1 MKSSIAIAAPAI
13 IQPMAET
20 IPLYEARRA
29 AVPQATSAHPGALRR
44 IQLPRGR
51 AVITDLWY
59 KNAIIYSLDLETFM
73 DGNGDGCGD
82 FHGLMQRLDYLES
95 LGIDVLWLAPFQP
108 SPNRDNGY
116 DISDFYGVDPRHGSS
131 GEFVEFMNQANK
143 RGIGVIIDLVVNHTS
158 DRHPWFQAARSG
170 ASSPLH
176 DWYIWSKKRPAG
188 WNKGMVFPGVQ
199 KAVWTLDKRAREYYY
214 HVFYEF
220 QPDLNMDNPDVR
232 AEIMRIMGY
241 WLQLGVAGFRVD
253 AVPFIIQGSPL
264 EKRRTPRLH
273 FEWLE
278 EMRRFLQWRS
288 RDAIL
293 LGEAN
298 VLPQDNMRYFGDDG
312 QGIQMM
318 FNFFVN
324 QHLFYALASED
335 TEPLANALRRTAGI
349 PNTSQWA
356 QFLRNH
362 DELDLGRLT
371 ERQRQRVFER
381 FGPDPGMQ
389 LYHRGIRRRLAPM
402 LGDRRN
408 MELAYSMLFSL
419 PGTPVIRYGD
429 EIGMGENLDLPERA
443 AVRTPMQWSGE
454 HNAGFSLAQRLP
466 NPVITAGVYGCEQVN
481 VEKQRRDPQSF
492 LNWLV
497 RIIRQRKE
505 TPEIGWGEYSILPTG
520 HRSVL
525 GLMYEWRGNRVVL
538 LHNFSRQPV
547 EVTLRIKGEGGDLL
561 TNLLAESE
569 SRAQQDGAHR
579 VAIEEF
585 GYRWFRVGG
594 LGYALKRLPGRPYA
608 QSPA

>member
-1 MKSSIAIAAPAI
+1 M
-13 IQPMAET
+13 
-20 IPLYEARRA
+20 
-29 AVPQATSAHPGALRR
+29 
-44 IQLPRGR
+44 
-51 AVITDLWY
+51 ITDLWY
-59 KNAIIYSLDLETFM
+59 KNAVVYSLDLETFM
-73 DGNGDGCGD
+73 DGSGDGCGD
-82 FHGLMQRLDYLES
+82 FHGLMQRLDYLDS
-95 LGIDVLWLAPFQP
+95 LGIDVIWLAPFQP

-131 GEFVEFMNQANK
+131 GEFVEFMNHANK

-158 DRHPWFQAARSG
+158 DRHPWFQAARSD
-170 ASSPLH
+170 SKSPFR

-199 KAVWTLDKRAREYYY
+199 KAVWTLDKRAREYFY
-214 HVFYEF
+214 HVFYDF
-220 QPDLNMDNPDVR
+220 QPDLNMSNPDVR

-241 WLQLGVAGFRVD
+241 WLELGVAGFRVD
-253 AVPFIIQGSPL
+253 AVPFIIQDSPL
-264 EKRRTPRLH
+264 VQRKTPKLH

-298 VLPQDNMRYFGDDG
+298 VLPKDNMRYFGEDG
-312 QGIQMM
+312 NGIQMM

-335 TEPLANALRRTAGI
+335 VAPLADALRRTADL
-349 PNTSQWA
+349 PNTAQWA

-371 ERQRQRVFER
+371 EKQREIVFAR
-381 FGPDPGMQ
+381 FGPDPDMQ

-408 MELAYSMLFSL
+408 MELAYSMLFAL

-429 EIGMGENLDLPERA
+429 EIGMGENLALPERR
-443 AVRTPMQWSGE
+443 AVRTPMQWSAE
-454 HNAGFSLAQRLP
+454 RNAGFSLAQRLS
-466 NPVITAGVYGCEQVN
+466 NPVITEGVYGCEQVN

-497 RIIRQRKE
+497 RMIRQRKE
-505 TPEIGWGEYSILPTG
+505 TPEIGWGTCSILQTG
-520 HRSVL
+520 HKSVL

-538 LHNFSRQPV
+538 LHNFSRQPQ
-547 EVTLRIKGEGGDLL
+547 EVTLRVKGEGGDLL
-561 TNLLAESE
+561 TNLLSESE
-569 SRAQQDGAHR
+569 SRAQENGAHR
-579 VAIEEF
+579 IALEEF

-594 LGYALKRLPGRPYA
+594 LGYALKRQPGRPHA

>member
-1 MKSSIAIAAPAI
+1 M
-13 IQPMAET
+13 
-20 IPLYEARRA
+20 
-29 AVPQATSAHPGALRR
+29 
-44 IQLPRGR
+44 
-51 AVITDLWY
+51 ITDLWY
-59 KNAIIYSLDLETFM
+59 KNSVVYSLDLETFM

-82 FHGLMQRLDYLES
+82 FHGLMQRLDYLDS
-95 LGIDVLWLAPFQP
+95 LGVDTIWLAPFQP

-116 DISDFYGVDPRHGSS
+116 DIADFYGVDPRHGSS

-158 DRHPWFQAARSG
+158 DKHPWFQAARRDRQ
-170 ASSPLH
+170 SPLR
-176 DWYIWSKKRPAG
+176 DWYIWSKKRPPG

-199 KAVWTLDKRAREYYY
+199 KSVWTYDKLAREYFY
-214 HVFYEF
+214 HVFYDF
-220 QPDLNMDNPDVR
+220 QPDLNMENPDVR

-241 WLQLGVAGFRVD
+241 WLELGVAGFRVD

-264 EKRRTPRLH
+264 TNGKQPKLH
-273 FEWLE
+273 FDWLQ

-298 VLPQDNMRYFGDDG
+298 VLPRDTMRYFGDNG
-312 QGIQMM
+312 EGIQMM

-335 TEPLANALRRTAGI
+335 VRPLADALRRTLEI
-349 PNTSQWA
+349 PNTCQWA

-362 DELDLGRLT
+362 DELDLGRLS
-371 ERQRQRVFER
+371 ERQRQIVFER
-381 FGPDPGMQ
+381 FGPEPKMQ

-408 MELAYSMLFSL
+408 MELAYSMLFAL

-429 EIGMGENLDLPERA
+429 EIGMGENLALPEREA
-443 AVRTPMQWSGE
+443 ARTPMQWSGE
-454 HNAGFSLAQRLP
+454 HNAGFSLSNRGLP
-466 NPVITAGVYGCEQVN
+466 NPVITEGVYGCEQVN

-497 RIIRQRKE
+497 RMIRQRKE
-505 TPEIGWGEYSILPTG
+505 TPEIGWGECSILPTG
-520 HRSVL
+520 HKSVL
-525 GLMYEWRGNRVVL
+525 GLQYEWRGNRVVL
-538 LHNFSRQPV
+538 LHNFSRQPLEIV
-547 EVTLRIKGEGGDLL
+547 LRMKGEGGDLL
-561 TNLLAESE
+561 TNLLAENE
-569 SRAQQDGAHR
+569 SRAQEDSAHR
-579 VAIEEF
+579 IALEEY

-594 LGYALKRLPGRPYA
+594 LGYALKRLPGRPQA
-608 QSPA
+608 QSPS